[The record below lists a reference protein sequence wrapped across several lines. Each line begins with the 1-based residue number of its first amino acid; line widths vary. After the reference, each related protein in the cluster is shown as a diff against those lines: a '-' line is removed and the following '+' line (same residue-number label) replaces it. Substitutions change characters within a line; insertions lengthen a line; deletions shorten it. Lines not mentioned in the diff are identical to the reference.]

1 MGADMKT
8 LIIDDDEIAREL
20 LRSSLED
27 ADHAVFELPS
37 PIGATKKIIDEQINV
52 VVLDVMMPEVSGDK
66 LAKMLR
72 GNPRMGRVGIVLVSS
87 LKAEELHRLQMESG
101 ADEVVEKSRIR
112 QDLAR
117 AVKRAA
123 RHSNTTPTRS

>member
-1 MGADMKT
+1 MRT
-8 LIIDDDEIAREL
+8 LIIDDDDIAREL

-27 ADHAVFELPS
+27 AHYDVFELPS
-37 PIGATKKIIDEQINV
+37 PIGATKKIIEEKINV

-87 LKAEELHRLQMESG
+87 LKTEELRRLQIESG
-101 ADEVVEKSRIR
+101 ADAIVEKSRIR
-112 QDLAR
+112 QDLAP
-117 AVKRAA
+117 AVRRAA
-123 RHSNTTPTRS
+123 RHTT

>member
-1 MGADMKT
+1 MKT

-20 LRSSLED
+20 LRSSLES

-37 PIGATKKIIDEQINV
+37 PIGATKKIIEEKINV

-87 LKAEELHRLQMESG
+87 LRADELRRLQVESG
-101 ADEVVEKSRIR
+101 ADEVVEKARIR
-112 QDLAR
+112 QDLAA

-123 RHSNTTPTRS
+123 RGSLP

>member
-1 MGADMKT
+1 MRA

-20 LRSSLED
+20 LRSSLEE
-27 ADHAVFELPS
+27 ASLEVFELPS
-37 PIGATKKIIDEQINV
+37 PIGATKKIIDEKINV

-87 LKAEELHRLQMESG
+87 LKTEELRHLQRESG
-101 ADEVVEKSRIR
+101 ADAIVEKSRIR
-112 QDLAR
+112 EDLVL
-117 AVKRAA
+117 AVKKAS
-123 RHSNTTPTRS
+123 RHSSQQSNR